1 MISAQDI
8 REKAFGKSRKDGYDM
23 ESVDDFLEEVADSI
37 TSYQKENA
45 VLKSKMKVLVDKI
58 EEYRTNEGA
67 LNQAILSA
75 QKLAVQIE
83 NDARSRSSAMIE
95 DAEKKVHDILGGITD
110 QTALEEKKLAEAK
123 AATEKF
129 FDGVRAMC
137 SAQLKNLDNIAHATL
152 PKAAQEAPETP
163 EAPEAAAPAPVVE
176 EAAEDEEAV
185 EDTVRTI
192 EQSVSKI
199 KPESS
204 ARFDLSSAMKAP
216 SKPKKDFDR
225 TQPFTL

>member
-37 TSYQKENA
+37 TAYQKENA

-58 EEYRTNEGA
+58 EEYRTNEEA

-137 SAQLKNLDNIAHATL
+137 SAQLKNLDNIA
-152 PKAAQEAPETP
+152 AAKTVQEAPK
-163 EAPEAAAPAPVVE
+163 AVAAAPKAVPAAP
-176 EAAEDEEAV
+176 AAKNEDEEDV

-192 EQSVSKI
+192 EESVSRI
-199 KPESS
+199 KPEPTVK
-204 ARFDLSSAMKAP
+204 FDLSSAMKSS
-216 SKPKKDFDR
+216 SKQKKDFDS

>member
-37 TSYQKENA
+37 AAYQKENDL
-45 VLKSKMKVLVDKI
+45 LKKKMKVLADKI
-58 EEYRTNEGA
+58 EEYRANEGA

-83 NDARSRSSAMIE
+83 NDARSRSAGMIE
-95 DAEKKVHDILGGITD
+95 DAEKKVHDILGNITD
-110 QTALEEKKLAEAK
+110 QTAFEEKKLADAK

-129 FDGVRAMC
+129 FDGIRAMC
-137 SAQLKNLDNIAHATL
+137 TAQLKNLDSIAA
-152 PKAAQEAPETP
+152 PKPAP
-163 EAPEAAAPAPVVE
+163 EAPKPAPAAPVVE
-176 EAAEDEEAV
+176 EEEDDEEEVNDA
-185 EDTVRTI
+185 VRTI
-192 EQSVSKI
+192 EETVSRI
-199 KPESS
+199 KPEP
-204 ARFDLSSAMKAP
+204 AVKFDLSSAMKAS
-216 SKPKKDFDR
+216 SKQKKNFDS